1 MAYASTVAAALKIL
15 DAGFTA
21 SPSSGAGIS
30 AGGSIYKYCSSHS
43 STQMG
48 AVTGFFTGCGAQVF
62 HSTGVHPNVVT
73 RSTQN
78 IGMRPGDL
86 VVNIESSG
94 GATPCRVTWHGVT
107 ASTWGGST
115 AAFVAGVGYD

>member
-1 MAYASTVAAALKIL
+1 FKIL

-30 AGGSIYKYCSSHS
+30 GGGSIYKYCSSHS

-48 AVTGFFTGCGAQVF
+48 GVTGFFTGCGAQPLS
-62 HSTGVHPNVVT
+62 STGTAHPNVVA
-73 RSTQN
+73 RNLNN
-78 IGMRPGDL
+78 IGMRPGDM

-94 GATPCRVTWHGVT
+94 GATPGRVSWHGVT
-107 ASTWGGST
+107 ASTFNGST
-115 AAFVAGVGYD
+115 SVYASTAGYDCTVSSGTT